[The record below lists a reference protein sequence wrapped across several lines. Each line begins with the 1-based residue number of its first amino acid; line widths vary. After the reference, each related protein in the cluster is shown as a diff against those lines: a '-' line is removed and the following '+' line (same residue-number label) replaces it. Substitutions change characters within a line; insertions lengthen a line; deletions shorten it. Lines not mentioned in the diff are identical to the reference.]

1 MLTGKTILITGGTGS
16 LGKILVRHLLTGEPG
31 LPQKIYIFSR
41 DEAKIRFSPDTGIK
55 NGLREYMKWFMKDAS
70 PSA

>member
-41 DEAKIRFSPDTGIK
+41 DETKQHEMRMS
-55 NGLREYMKWFMKDAS
+55 YMISRAN
-70 PSA
+70 